1 MASTA
6 PVITVSSCVAVG
18 VAGDGRAAFGQVV
31 VNKTGVACPDAPASR
46 PRIRRSRGDIL
57 SSLTTDD
64 LFSVRGKVVLVTG
77 GSRGI
82 GEMIAAGFLANGA
95 KVYISSRKAEV
106 CDATAAR
113 LAETY
118 DGECISLP
126 ADLSELDGIGV
137 LATQLSERESSIDVL
152 VNNAGVSW
160 GASID
165 DFPEKGWD
173 KVMDTNV
180 KGVFFL
186 TQQLLPL
193 LEAGATVDE
202 PARVINIGSIDGI
215 RTPSFDTVSYG
226 PSKAAVHALTS
237 QLAAKLVK
245 RNILVNAI
253 APGPFPTWMLSTGV
267 GTGGDVDGTDWD
279 ALGRTMPRGRVGSAE
294 DIAGLAIFL
303 ASRAGAFTVG
313 AVITCDGGIVVS

>member
-1 MASTA
+1 VSNLST
-6 PVITVSSCVAVG
+6 
-18 VAGDGRAAFGQVV
+18 
-31 VNKTGVACPDAPASR
+31 DA
-46 PRIRRSRGDIL
+46 
-57 SSLTTDD
+57 
-64 LFSVRGKVVLVTG
+64 LFSVRDKVVLVTG

-95 KVYISSRKAEV
+95 KVYISSRKAGA

-118 DGECISLP
+118 AGECISIP
-126 ADLSELDGIGV
+126 ADLSGLDGIDA
-137 LATQLSERESSIDVL
+137 LAASLSARESKLDVL

-165 DFPEKGWD
+165 DFPENGWD

-186 TQQLLPL
+186 TQRLLPL
-193 LEAGATVDE
+193 LEAGASAED
-202 PARVINIGSIDGI
+202 PSRVINIGSVDGI
-215 RTPSFDTVSYG
+215 RTPAFDTVSYG
-226 PSKAAVHALTS
+226 PSKAAVHAMTS

-253 APGPFPTWMLSTGV
+253 APGPYPTWMLSTGV
-267 GTGGDVDGTDWD
+267 GTGGDVEGTDWD
-279 ALGRTMPRGRVGSAE
+279 AIGRTMPRGRVGTPE

-313 AVITCDGGIVVS
+313 AVITSDGGLVVS